1 MTKNEP
7 IKIHRGR
14 SKACI
19 LGHWV
24 GIKNDSSH
32 CEFSNMSININHQQ
46 IPIRIELKFITQK
59 NYMVLGTE
67 CFFDFRSTNGFRC
80 IFSKF
85 QK

>member
-24 GIKNDSSH
+24 GIKNDSSD
-32 CEFSNMSININHQQ
+32 CEFSNISININHQQ

-59 NYMVLGTE
+59 IIWFLVRSV
-67 CFFDFRSTNGFRC
+67 FFDFRSTNGFRC